1 MKRSKEEKK
10 LVVITIIKKINEL
23 QMSPEYPAIKE
34 LHKLLKEY
42 QENDY
47 SININIKFP
56 EIDRKIIGILPI
68 NTKNEPVIKLVN
80 N

>member
-23 QMSPEYPAIKE
+23 QLSLEYPAIKE
-34 LHKLLKEY
+34 LYKLLKEY

>member
-23 QMSPEYPAIKE
+23 QMSPEYPSIKE
-34 LHKLLKEY
+34 LYKLLKEY

>member
-10 LVVITIIKKINEL
+10 LVIITIIKKINEL
-23 QMSPEYPAIKE
+23 QLSPEYPAIKE
-34 LHKLLKEY
+34 LYKLLQEY
-42 QENDY
+42 QQNDY

-56 EIDRKIIGILPI
+56 ELDRKIMGILPI
-68 NTKNEPVIKLVN
+68 NIKNEPVIRLVN

>member
-10 LVVITIIKKINEL
+10 LVIITIIKKINEL
-23 QMSPEYPAIKE
+23 QLNSEYPAIKE
-34 LHKLLKEY
+34 LYKFLKEY

-56 EIDRKIIGILPI
+56 ELDRKIIGILPI
-68 NTKNEPVIKLVN
+68 NIKNEPIIKLIN

>member
-10 LVVITIIKKINEL
+10 IVIITIIKKINEL
-23 QMSPEYPAIKE
+23 QLNTEYSAIKE
-34 LHKLLKEY
+34 LYKLLQEY
-42 QENDY
+42 QQNDY

-56 EIDRKIIGILPI
+56 EIDRKIVGILPI
-68 NTKNEPVIKLVN
+68 NKKNEPFIKLVN

>member
-1 MKRSKEEKK
+1 MKRSKQEKK
-10 LVVITIIKKINEL
+10 LVVINIIKKINEL
-23 QMSPEYPAIKE
+23 QLSPEYPPIKE
-34 LHKLLKEY
+34 LYKLLNEY
-42 QENDY
+42 QINDY

-68 NTKNEPVIKLVN
+68 NIKNEPVIKLVN

>member
-23 QMSPEYPAIKE
+23 QMSTEYPAIKE
-34 LHKLLKEY
+34 LYKLLKEY

>member
-1 MKRSKEEKK
+1 MKRSYDEKK
-10 LVVITIIKKINEL
+10 LVVISIIKKIDEL
-23 QMSPEYPAIKE
+23 QLSPEYPAVKQ
-34 LHKLLKEY
+34 LYQFLKEY

-68 NTKNEPVIKLVN
+68 NIKNEPVIKLVN

>member
-23 QMSPEYPAIKE
+23 QLSPEYPAIKE
-34 LHKLLKEY
+34 LYKLLKEY

-47 SININIKFP
+47 SININIKFT

>member
-1 MKRSKEEKK
+1 MKRLKEEKK

-23 QMSPEYPAIKE
+23 QLSPEYTAIKE
-34 LHKLLKEY
+34 LYKLLKEY

-56 EIDRKIIGILPI
+56 EINRKIIGILPI
-68 NTKNEPVIKLVN
+68 NTKNEPVIKLIN